1 MIRLAEKLRAP
12 IVNTLLGKGAAD
24 ETRLEYEKTKVIL
37 EWIDKVIAAIHE
49 EKGEVD
55 GELVTDKPQVHVEP
69 ILELPD
75 VDIPEG
81 VM

>member
-1 MIRLAEKLRAP
+1 MGRWTGSE
-12 IVNTLLGKGAAD
+12 
-24 ETRLEYEKTKVIL
+24 
-37 EWIDKVIAAIHE
+37 KVIAAIHE
-49 EKGEVD
+49 EKGEVN